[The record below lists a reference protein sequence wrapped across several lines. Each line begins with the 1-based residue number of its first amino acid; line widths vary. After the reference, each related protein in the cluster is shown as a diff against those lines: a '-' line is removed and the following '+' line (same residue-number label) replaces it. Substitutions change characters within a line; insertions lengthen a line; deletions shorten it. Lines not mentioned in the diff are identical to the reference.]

1 MCIDVIVIS
10 DRPRLALKHYIE
22 EKKELEND
30 LHRKAF
36 NIFRSGEKLDSA
48 FGKKC
53 SWFKNPKSRL
63 NRFRLAINNLK
74 INYDYFFS
82 TSWFAEKCS
91 ECG

>member
-53 SWFKNPKSRL
+53 SWL
-63 NRFRLAINNLK
+63 
-74 INYDYFFS
+74 
-82 TSWFAEKCS
+82 E
-91 ECG
+91 

>member
-48 FGKKC
+48 FGKKVQ
-53 SWFKNPKSRL
+53 L
-63 NRFRLAINNLK
+63 I
-74 INYDYFFS
+74 
-82 TSWFAEKCS
+82 
-91 ECG
+91 